1 MAKNRIG
8 FSNDFILKD
17 EQIGINTTS
26 PRATLDVEG
35 DSYVSGIVTSGSGFY
50 GDLYGSFFGVASTAT
65 SLENP
70 RTFEITGDIA
80 ASPIAFDGTGNVSLA
95 ATIQP
100 NSVGLGT
107 DTFGDYVESI
117 SGTANEIDVTG
128 GTGEGSTPVISFAPN
143 PTIGGNVTIGNDL
156 QVNNNLNVTGNIT
169 VGGTAGYIL
178 VNEFRVS
185 DADIIL
191 GFTTDISGNDV
202 SNDTTA
208 NHGGIAVAS
217 TEGNPLVS
225 LNIAGIETLPPTY
238 KKIMWFKAGAFAG
251 LNTDAWLSN
260 YAIGIGSTQFPSGTR
275 LAAGSVQFTENDL
288 AVVRNINASGIITA
302 TTFYGDG
309 SNLDNIVA
317 TSGDVNYAGVAGIA
331 TYADIAGIATYA
343 NVAGIATY
351 AVTAGVATYAGVSGI
366 ATVAQGLTGTPN
378 LNVGI
383 VTATEYYGTFKGT
396 IDSGVTLDNVN
407 YANVAGVSTNV
418 IGGIASVTQLSV
430 SGVSTFTGIGTFQ
443 SDLYV
448 GGDVNIVGVL
458 TAERLYSNV
467 YGEFTGGGITGDSIV
482 GTALSI
488 SGISTLG
495 TVQISSGIVTATS
508 GVVTYYGDGSKL
520 TGITASGAGG
530 VSISTNTTNQV
541 QYIPYATSF
550 GSTTG
555 LGATT
560 LLVYNPYS
568 GNVGVGT
575 ENPTAKLHVIGDVNI
590 VGVLTAQ
597 RLYSNIYGEFTGGGI
612 TGDSIVGTALSI
624 SGISTLGSVQISSG
638 IVTATSGVVT
648 YYGDGQYLSGV
659 VSPESNGEFYTG
671 VSSSIQLT
679 PLSYETSIY
688 TFPSTAGKQ
697 YVIESINVANVD
709 TSVGVGTTVNIIA
722 SIADSSGEQTYIA
735 YNVPIVNGG
744 LIELLKNAIVAGPS
758 DVMKMWVT
766 DGNYI
771 GVNNSAEVYM
781 NYTEFTSTEYIR
793 EYAST
798 VSIATTD
805 ATAVYTS
812 STYPSTIEA
821 IHLTNRTDIGDYPV
835 SVSITN
841 GVTTTYL
848 AKDLL
853 IPRYATVDILDR
865 PKRIELNGVIKVE
878 VGQTSTIDVII
889 AGKQITS

>member
-50 GDLYGSFFGVASTAT
+50 GDLYGSFLGVASTAT

-80 ASPIAFDGTGNVSLA
+80 ASPISFDGTENVSLE
-95 ATIQP
+95 ATIRP

-107 DTFGDYVESI
+107 DTFGDYVKGL
-117 SGTANEIDVTG
+117 SGTANQITVTG
-128 GTGEGSTPVISFAPN
+128 GTGEGSTPVISFSPN
-143 PTIGGNVTIGNDL
+143 PTIGGNVIVGNDL
-156 QVNNNLNVTGNIT
+156 QVSNNLNVTGNIT
-169 VGGTAGYIL
+169 IGGTSAIVYAQ
-178 VNEFRVS
+178 EFRVA
-185 DADIIL
+185 DKDIIL
-191 GFTTDISGNDV
+191 GFTTDTFGNDV

-208 NHGGIAVAS
+208 NGGGVAIAS
-217 TEGNPLVS
+217 TEGNPLVYLQS
-225 LNIAGIETLPPTY
+225 AGINTFPGTY
-238 KKIMWFKAGAFAG
+238 KQLIWYKAGAFGG

-260 YAIGIGSTQFPSGTR
+260 YAIGIGSTQVPSGVV
-275 LAAGSVQFTENDL
+275 LAAGGVQITDSDIIQ
-288 AVVRNINASGIITA
+288 VGDINASGSITA

-317 TSGDVNYAGVAGIA
+317 TSGNVNYAGVAGIA

-343 NVAGIATY
+343 NASGIATY

-366 ATVAQGLTGTPN
+366 ATVAEGLTGTPN
-378 LNVGI
+378 LNVGS

-407 YANVAGVSTNV
+407 YANVAGIATYAVTAGVATYAGVS
-418 IGGIASVTQLSV
+418 GIATYSSV
-430 SGVSTFTGIGTFQ
+430 SGIATYAVTAGVATYAGVAGVATVAEGVSGTPN
-443 SDLYV
+443 LYV
-448 GGDVNIVGVL
+448 
-458 TAERLYSNV
+458 
-467 YGEFTGGGITGDSIV
+467 
-482 GTALSI
+482 
-488 SGISTLG
+488 
-495 TVQISSGIVTATS
+495 GIVTATE
-508 GVVTYYGDGSKL
+508 YYG
-520 TGITASGAGG
+520 I
-530 VSISTNTTNQV
+530 
-541 QYIPYATSF
+541 F
-550 GSTTG
+550 
-555 LGATT
+555 
-560 LLVYNPYS
+560 
-568 GNVGVGT
+568 
-575 ENPTAKLHVIGDVNI
+575 
-590 VGVLTAQ
+590 
-597 RLYSNIYGEFTGGGI
+597 
-612 TGDSIVGTALSI
+612 VGTALSI

-648 YYGDGQYLSGV
+648 YYGDGSKLTGIAAGGGGGS
-659 VSPESNGEFYTG
+659 GEFNTG
-671 VSSSIQLT
+671 ISSSLQLT

-722 SIADSSGEQTYIA
+722 SIEDSSGEQTYIA

-744 LIELLKNAIVAGPS
+744 LIELLENPIVAGPS
-758 DVMKMWVT
+758 DVIKMWVT
-766 DGNYI
+766 NDAYA
-771 GVNNSAEVYM
+771 GVNNAAEVYM
-781 NYTEFTSTEYIR
+781 NYSEYTSTEYIR

-805 ATAVYTS
+805 LTTVYTS
-812 STYPSTIEA
+812 STYPSVIES
-821 IHLTNRTDIGDYPV
+821 IHLANRTDIGDYPV
-835 SVSITN
+835 SVTITN
-841 GVTTTYL
+841 GVTTTFL

-865 PKRIELNGVIKVE
+865 PKRIELNGTLGIK

>member
-50 GDLYGSFFGVASTAT
+50 GDLYGSFLGVASTAT

-80 ASPIAFDGTGNVSLA
+80 ASPISFDGTENVSLE
-95 ATIQP
+95 ATIRP

-107 DTFGDYVESI
+107 DTFGDYVKGL
-117 SGTANEIDVTG
+117 SGTASQITVTG
-128 GTGEGSTPVISFAPN
+128 GTGEGSTPVISFSLN
-143 PTIGGNVTIGNDL
+143 PTIGGNVVVGNDL
-156 QVNNNLNVTGNIT
+156 EVSNNLNVTGNIT
-169 VGGTAGYIL
+169 IGGTSAIVYAQ
-178 VNEFRVS
+178 EFRVA
-185 DADIIL
+185 DKDIIL
-191 GFTTDISGNDV
+191 GFTTDTFGNDA

-208 NHGGIAVAS
+208 NGGGVAIAS
-217 TEGNPLVS
+217 TEGNPLVYLQS
-225 LNIAGIETLPPTY
+225 AGINTFPGTY
-238 KKIMWFKAGAFAG
+238 KQLIWYKAGAFGG

-260 YAIGIGSTQFPSGTR
+260 YAIGIGSTQVPSDVV
-275 LAAGSVQFTENDL
+275 LAAGGVQITDSDIIQ
-288 AVVRNINASGIITA
+288 VGNINASGSITA

-317 TSGDVNYAGVAGIA
+317 TSGNVNYAGVAGIA

-343 NVAGIATY
+343 NASGIATY

-366 ATVAQGLTGTPN
+366 ATVAEGLTRTPN
-378 LNVGI
+378 LDVGI
-383 VTATEYYGTFKGT
+383 VTATEYYGIF
-396 IDSGVTLDNVN
+396 
-407 YANVAGVSTNV
+407 
-418 IGGIASVTQLSV
+418 
-430 SGVSTFTGIGTFQ
+430 
-443 SDLYV
+443 
-448 GGDVNIVGVL
+448 
-458 TAERLYSNV
+458 
-467 YGEFTGGGITGDSIV
+467 
-482 GTALSI
+482 
-488 SGISTLG
+488 
-495 TVQISSGIVTATS
+495 
-508 GVVTYYGDGSKL
+508 
-520 TGITASGAGG
+520 
-530 VSISTNTTNQV
+530 
-541 QYIPYATSF
+541 
-550 GSTTG
+550 
-555 LGATT
+555 
-560 LLVYNPYS
+560 
-568 GNVGVGT
+568 
-575 ENPTAKLHVIGDVNI
+575 
-590 VGVLTAQ
+590 
-597 RLYSNIYGEFTGGGI
+597 
-612 TGDSIVGTALSI
+612 VGTALSI

-648 YYGDGQYLSGV
+648 YYGDGSKLTGIAAGGGGGS
-659 VSPESNGEFYTG
+659 GEFNTG
-671 VSSSIQLT
+671 ISSSLQLT

-722 SIADSSGEQTYIA
+722 SIEDSSGEQTYIA

-744 LIELLKNAIVAGPS
+744 LIELLENPIVAGPS
-758 DVMKMWVT
+758 DVIKMWVT
-766 DGNYI
+766 NDAYA
-771 GVNNSAEVYM
+771 GVNNAAEVYM
-781 NYTEFTSTEYIR
+781 NYSEYTSTEYIR

-812 STYPSTIEA
+812 STYPSVIES
-821 IHLTNRTDIGDYPV
+821 IHLANRTDIGDYPV
-835 SVSITN
+835 SVTITN
-841 GVTTTYL
+841 GVTTTFL

-865 PKRIELNGVIKVE
+865 PKRIELNGTLGIK